1 MQEQKSTNLGPNY
14 YKSEIIGSLLFFLFS
29 TFLVVSSDC
38 TSWLSFGKEW
48 ISRIVF
54 MSLQNES
61 LGLGPTH
68 LYYLFV
74 WMIVFFAFDVSLVS
88 AFLRW
93 AKLDE
98 SARWF
103 ALHVVGNIFVVWFSA
118 PDAFKVLLWPNQYLA
133 YGPDVSL
140 QCIYAA
146 IALHIYHLVAYFPKL
161 KKEDFIHHFVSAYM
175 AGFFSLCAS
184 WGAVRSLHCFFITGL
199 PGGIDY
205 VMLLAV
211 KAGKMNVLTEKKYNS
226 LLNNWV
232 RSVGIVISTAYIHLF
247 IDRNQEHLTYPLL
260 YMLGNLSN
268 IWNAMHYNYIVC
280 ESFIKNRTLVTMV
293 EKEKK

>member
-1 MQEQKSTNLGPNY
+1 MQKLQHLGPNY
-14 YKSEIIGSLLFFLFS
+14 YKTEIIGSILFFLFS
-29 TFLVVSSDC
+29 TFLVVSWDC
-38 TSWLSFGKEW
+38 TSWLAFSKEW
-48 ISRIVF
+48 ISKVVF
-54 MSLQNES
+54 MSFES
-61 LGLGPTH
+61 SAPTH
-68 LYYLFV
+68 LYFLFL
-74 WMIVFFAFDVSLVS
+74 WMVSFFIIDVSLIT

-98 SARWF
+98 TARWF
-103 ALHVVGNIFVVWFSA
+103 ALHVVGNIFVIVFSA
-118 PDAFKVLLWPNQYLA
+118 PDAFNVLLWPNTYLS
-133 YGPDVSL
+133 YGPDTSL
-140 QCIYAA
+140 KCIYAA
-146 IALHIYHLVAYFPKL
+146 ISLHVYHLVAYFPKL

-175 AGFFSLCAS
+175 AGFFALCAS

-211 KAGKMNVLTEKKYNS
+211 KAGKMNILTEKKYNS
-226 LLNNWV
+226 LLNTWI

-280 ESFIKNRTLVTMV
+280 ESYVKNRTIMA
-293 EKEKK
+293 EKEK